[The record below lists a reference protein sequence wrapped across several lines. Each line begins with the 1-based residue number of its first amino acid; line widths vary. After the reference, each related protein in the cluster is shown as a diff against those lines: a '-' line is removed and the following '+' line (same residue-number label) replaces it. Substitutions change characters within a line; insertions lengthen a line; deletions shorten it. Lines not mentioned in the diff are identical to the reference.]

1 MELPAARAEF
11 EGRAR
16 ALAETCRD
24 LILHLTA
31 GQGGRLERE
40 TMIPIQDDPGRVRRS
55 VPWVTLLLIA
65 ANAVVFA
72 YELSLGPSL
81 QAFIQ
86 AYGAIPRQITTG
98 QPLVSAAPSPVY
110 ITLITSMFIHAGF
123 LHIGGNMLF
132 LWIFGDNV
140 EDSLGHPVYLGFY
153 LFCGIVAGL
162 VQVAVSPLSTI
173 PAIGASGAIAGVL
186 ASYLL
191 LFPRAVVRTLLLIGP
206 FITFSRLSALLMI
219 GVWILFQVVSGVV
232 ELAGSGSGDGVA
244 FWAHVGGFAA
254 GLSATALWRLASHY
268 QTGEPSS

>member
-1 MELPAARAEF
+1 
-11 EGRAR
+11 
-16 ALAETCRD
+16 
-24 LILHLTA
+24 
-31 GQGGRLERE
+31 
-40 TMIPIQDDPGRVRRS
+40 MIPIQDDPGRTRRS
-55 VPWVTLLLIA
+55 MPWVTLLLIA

-86 AYGAIPRQITTG
+86 TYGAIPRQITTG
-98 QPLVSAAPSPVY
+98 HQLVPTAPSPVY

-140 EDSLGHPVYLGFY
+140 EDSLGHIVYLGFY
-153 LFCGIVAGL
+153 LFCGTVAGL

-191 LFPRAVVRTLLLIGP
+191 LFPRAAVRTLLLIGP

-219 GVWILFQVVSGVV
+219 GVWILLQVVSGVV
-232 ELAGSGSGDGVA
+232 ELAGSSSGDGVA